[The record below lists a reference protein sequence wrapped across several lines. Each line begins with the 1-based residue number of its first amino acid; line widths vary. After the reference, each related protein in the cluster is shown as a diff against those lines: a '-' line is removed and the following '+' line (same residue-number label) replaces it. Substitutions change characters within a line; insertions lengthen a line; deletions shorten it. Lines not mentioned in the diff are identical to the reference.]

1 MTLDPKTTIAII
13 GITYGAASE
22 IIGLLP
28 IRQNSVVQVVLR
40 VLGMVIPKR

>member
-1 MTLDPKTTIAII
+1 MALDSATTIAII
-13 GITYGAASE
+13 GITYGAASD

-40 VLGMVIPKR
+40 LLGMVIPKR